1 MQLTDQNAILTH
13 QLYASN
19 ATRLPP
25 KNTKLHKSH
34 EHTPGMTS
42 FHKHYN
48 SIFSILTRELCSS
61 LQWTQLSMILSG
73 KTLDCLTQPRGKSY
87 FYKLPSSC
95 LNMAKVSQA
104 CCAWHIW
111 RLEEEESLASEN
123 DVVSTWRKPSQHKES
138 WSRNSPRAEIQ
149 TVCCRLFCALPHSH
163 TSMSCIRKPASV

>member
-13 QLYASN
+13 QLNASN

-34 EHTPGMTS
+34 EHTPGMTR

-87 FYKLPSSC
+87 LYKLPSSC

-111 RLEEEESLASEN
+111 RLEEEESWQVKMTWYRPGGSQ
-123 DVVSTWRKPSQHKES
+123 VSTR
-138 WSRNSPRAEIQ
+138 RAGQGILHVEKFNL
-149 TVCCRLFCALPHSH
+149 CWRLFRALPHSH
-163 TSMSCIRKPASV
+163 ASMSCIRKPASA